1 MKINNI
7 YSNYAVLKNN
17 YQSNGKI
24 NSIHNVS
31 LPDNMKY
38 AKLPSTNNYLAFL
51 GGYSLD
57 LAQTYKNLD
66 ENEYPPDIKENV
78 KKTLENNEKNKT
90 LYDVHYEKYK
100 GVLDCYSLD
109 ELKQKYPEFSC
120 VESAYEVSAE
130 PESFVGQFQN
140 DELELFQYDEDL
152 TLQLIKLYWGE
163 GLSLNDLS
171 NYIKENS
178 VDGKGKSLYYAMSK
192 KLNIPLMKRNYAHV
206 LKLSDKE
213 YNEHFTKA
221 LSEKLIE
228 AQQRRIQK
236 QEGEPVYIPRGAL
249 TKEHKEHI
257 SQSLKEYYENNPA
270 AVYNLSNRQKKYYE
284 DNPDAKERLSN
295 VLDYA
300 WNNTREGQTVKK
312 YLSKFAKKQNQQ
324 LSDDEL
330 TCKKDMNSQKSGCLK
345 DFWAKNSWAR
355 EKWSI
360 AMKKG
365 YEYQS
370 EFEKAIEF
378 LDGKSKANEKL
389 FFSIL
394 PTAVVDDIENH
405 ARKTN
410 FDYKTYNF
418 RNNYIYSPNI
428 DAGKEKIIRQIIKKA
443 NNFVNSF
450 IMLQDEAYLGEIAGA
465 RQCAIIDFKNAL
477 ENNSNTLP
485 ESLRGENNINR
496 INMNFVLQKEFDK
509 NPIYMSVKSGKKIPK
524 DGIDNGQ
531 LTNIICNVIM
541 CTAFGQNNL
550 DVPQYFQGLMDKYY
564 GIDAEMKYRKLGLI

>member
-1 MKINNI
+1 MKINSI
-7 YSNYAVLKNN
+7 YNNQTVLKNN

-57 LAQTYKNLD
+57 LAQTYENLD
-66 ENEYPPDIKENV
+66 ENVYPPDIKENV

-120 VESAYEVSAE
+120 VESAYEVSTE

-192 KLNIPLMKRNYAHV
+192 KLNIPLMNGHYASV

-213 YNEHFTKA
+213 YNEHFTKI

-228 AQQRRIQK
+228 ANQRRIQK
-236 QEGEPVYIPRGAL
+236 QEGEPVYIPRGTL
-249 TKEHKEHI
+249 TKEHI
-257 SQSLKEYYENNPA
+257 SQSLKDYYENNPA

-324 LSDDEL
+324 LSNDEL

-345 DFWAKNSWAR
+345 DFWAKNSWAK

-370 EFEKAIEF
+370 EYEKAIGF
-378 LDGKSKANEKL
+378 LDGKSKSNEKL
-389 FFSIL
+389 CFL
-394 PTAVVDDIENH
+394 LYPAAVLDDVESY
-405 ARKTN
+405 AKKTN
-410 FDYKTYNF
+410 FDYKKYNF
-418 RNNYIYSPNI
+418 RYSYVYPSDI
-428 DAGKEKIIRQIIKKA
+428 TAGKEKIIRQILKKI
-443 NNFVNSF
+443 NNFTNGF
-450 IMLQDEAYLGEIAGA
+450 FTLQNKAYMEEIAGT

-477 ENNSNTLP
+477 ENNSDTLP
-485 ESLRGENNINR
+485 ESLKGENNINR

-509 NPIYMSVKSGKKIPK
+509 NPVYITSENGKKFPK
-524 DGIDNGQ
+524 DGVDNGQ
-531 LTNIICNVIM
+531 LTDIICNVIM
-541 CTAFGQNNL
+541 YTAFEQNNSDL
-550 DVPQYFQGLMDKYY
+550 PQYFQGLMDKYY
-564 GIDAEMKYRKLGLI
+564 GVDAATKLRKLGLI